1 MICLARR
8 RVIAV
13 QDGCFRMTHLPMW
26 TGFPAQEAIPPVDIY
41 HLLGIAGGWSPGS
54 LAEGGPVESNERYYR
69 RRAVEERMAAQRAMT
84 DTARA
89 WHAKLAEDFAQRA
102 IASTA
107 ISACSQAAV
116 AS

>member
-1 MICLARR
+1 MIRFPLL
-8 RVIAV
+8 RVILV
-13 QDGCFRMTHLPMW
+13 QQGCSTAGQQPLW
-26 TGFPAQEAIPPVDIY
+26 TMIRYGCGISAARIN
-41 HLLGIAGGWSPGS
+41 HLLGILGGWSEGS

-107 ISACSQAAV
+107 IVSCSESAV
-116 AS
+116 AT